1 MKITFM
7 GAGSTAFVKNVL
19 GDTMLCP
26 SLQNAEFALYDIDA
40 QRLKDSQ
47 LVIEAMN
54 HNFNESRAKVVS
66 YLGVENRKNALQ
78 GADDKICTL

>member
-1 MKITFM
+1 MTTKITFM

-47 LVIEAMN
+47 MIIAAMN
-54 HNFNESRAKVVS
+54 IIV
-66 YLGVENRKNALQ
+66 
-78 GADDKICTL
+78 